1 MCNGGKQFAIAM
13 PRTHNYPRKK
23 GDTTL
28 RILLVLLLASL
39 SGVSQA
45 TLIDRGAGMIYD
57 DVLDITWLS
66 DANPSGS
73 VVNWFEASTW
83 VDSLVYG
90 GFDDWRLASMDV
102 NMDLDIVGC
111 DVISET
117 DCQDNELGYMFYY
130 NLMGSLGDNL
140 TGDQG
145 LFTNIQ
151 SIYWSSTAALDPPDP
166 GTWVIF
172 FNGAISSAP
181 TRFSLSPRGQ
191 CARAMSWPCQNPECC
206 RCWD

>member
-1 MCNGGKQFAIAM
+1 M
-13 PRTHNYPRKK
+13 
-23 GDTTL
+23 
-28 RILLVLLLASL
+28 LLLASL

-90 GFDDWRLASMDV
+90 GFDDWRLPSMDV

-166 GTWVIF
+166 GTWVFF
-172 FNGAISSAP
+172 FNGGNQLGSDPLFPVATWAVRPGDVLAVPEPGMLSMLGLSLAALGWSRV
-181 TRFSLSPRGQ
+181 TRP
-191 CARAMSWPCQNPECC
+191 ART
-206 RCWD
+206 